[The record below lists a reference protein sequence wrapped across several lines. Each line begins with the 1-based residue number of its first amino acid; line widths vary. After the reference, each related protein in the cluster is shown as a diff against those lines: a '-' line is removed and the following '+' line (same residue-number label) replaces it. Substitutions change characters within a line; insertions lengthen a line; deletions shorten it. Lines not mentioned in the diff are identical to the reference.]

1 MNTKRLIIV
10 LGLAG
15 FIVMADN
22 WVVAPLLPSIA
33 RTMGVEPARAGIL
46 IAAYM
51 LPFGLFQLLY
61 GPLADRFGKLR
72 VVGVSLVFFT
82 VATGLTAFGVD
93 LGDLTLYR
101 ALTGIF
107 AAATMPVSLALIG
120 DLVPMKQRQ
129 QAIASF
135 MGIAFLGQATSM
147 TIGGTIAAVTSWRG
161 VFMVYALVAA
171 VITVVLLVTA
181 RSFAGELHG
190 DPNSQFVRPY
200 LRLLGHWPS
209 LRTYLVV
216 FFEGVLVLGSFS
228 YLGAFAARSLG
239 LGTLQIGL
247 LMAVFGVGV
256 IAASRA
262 SARLAERIGRY
273 RLVAV
278 GLGLAA
284 AADLVVAF
292 GGARLALVALGVL
305 LLGLGFMFAHS
316 SLLTTATQFAE
327 KARGTAMSLVAFSF
341 MVGGAIGTALGGR
354 LIEATS
360 YRELYLVGG
369 VALAALTL
377 IAWVAVPRQAVAEEG
392 PVHLHHG
399 HDAEPELDGAAGRLG
414 VALAKAEIA
423 D

>member
-1 MNTKRLIIV
+1 MSVKRLIIV

-22 WVVAPLLPSIA
+22 WVVSPLLPSIA
-33 RTMGVEPARAGIL
+33 HTIGVQPASAGIL

-72 VVGVSLVFFT
+72 VIGVTLVFFT
-82 VATGLTAFGVD
+82 AATSLCAAGLH
-93 LGDLTLYR
+93 LGDLTVYR
-101 ALTGIF
+101 ALTGTF

-120 DLVPMKQRQ
+120 DLVPMKDRQ

-161 VFMVYALVAA
+161 VFITYGVVAA
-171 VITVVLLVTA
+171 VITVVLLLTA

-190 DPNSQFVRPY
+190 DPNSEFVRPY
-200 LRLLGHWPS
+200 ARLLGHWPS

-216 FFEGVLVLGSFS
+216 FFEGVLILGSFS
-228 YLGAFAARSLG
+228 YLGALSSKSLG
-239 LGTLQIGL
+239 LGTLEIGL

-256 IAASRA
+256 VVASRA
-262 SARLAERIGRY
+262 SGGLAEHIGRH

-278 GLGLAA
+278 GLALAT
-284 AADLVVAF
+284 AADLLVVA
-292 GGARLALVALGVL
+292 GTSTVAAVGVALL

-316 SLLTTATQFAE
+316 SLLTTATVFAA
-327 KARGTAMSLVAFSF
+327 KARGTAMSLVAFAF
-341 MVGGAIGTALGGR
+341 MVGGAAGTALGGR
-354 LIEATS
+354 VIEAAG
-360 YRELYLVGG
+360 YRDFYLVGG
-369 VALAALTL
+369 VSLAALTL
-377 IAWVAVPRQAVAEEG
+377 IALFAVPRHPVSEEG
-392 PVHLHHG
+392 PVQMHHPQMP
-399 HDAEPELDGAAGRLG
+399 AAQLDG
-414 VALAKAEIA
+414 VAEAESV

>member
-1 MNTKRLIIV
+1 MNVKRLIVV

-22 WVVAPLLPSIA
+22 WVVSPLLPSIA
-33 RTMGVEPARAGIL
+33 HTLGVQPARAGIL

-61 GPLADRFGKLR
+61 GPLADRYGKLR
-72 VVGVSLVFFT
+72 VVGLSMIFFT
-82 VATGLTAFGVD
+82 LATGLCAAGVG
-93 LGDLTLYR
+93 LGDLTAYR
-101 ALTGIF
+101 ALTGLF

-129 QAIASF
+129 QAIAGF

-147 TIGGTIAAVTSWRG
+147 TIGGTIAALTSWRG
-161 VFMVYALVAA
+161 VFVTYSIVAA
-171 VITVVLLVTA
+171 VITVVLLVTT
-181 RSFAGELHG
+181 RSFADQLHG
-190 DPNSQFVRPY
+190 DPHSRFVAPY
-200 LRLLGHWPS
+200 VRLISHWPS

-216 FFEGVLVLGSFS
+216 FVEGILVLGSFS
-228 YLGAFAARSLG
+228 YLGAYTAHSLG
-239 LGTLQIGL
+239 YGTLGIGL
-247 LMAVFGVGV
+247 LMAMFGVGV

-262 SARLAERIGRY
+262 SAGLAARIGRN

-278 GLGLAA
+278 GLALAA

-292 GGARLALVALGVL
+292 GATHLGLAAIGVL

-327 KARGTAMSLVAFSF
+327 RARGTAMSLVAFAF
-341 MVGGAIGTALGGR
+341 MVGGAAGTALGGR

-360 YRELYLVGG
+360 YREFYLIGG
-369 VALAALTL
+369 IALVALTL
-377 IAWVAVPRQAVAEEG
+377 VARVAVPGETDLQKEPGTASAQAAFSVT
-392 PVHLHHG
+392 P
-399 HDAEPELDGAAGRLG
+399 
-414 VALAKAEIA
+414 AEIGK
-423 D
+423 